1 MLNSFSIKNLYPTCQ
16 YDSKLRTVRRTK
28 AAFVQLFQVCISSAS
43 SSYPTSFIAQVV
55 QQHLAPKS
63 SPPHYI
69 GFALAYWNQLSLVIQ
84 AWGHKTEHHCQPFS
98 YQETFYSLL
107 KIDFLWSL
115 ELFWYFSGLSKLLA
129 KGQMGKSARFWMFKD
144 TFKLS
149 ELCSILILILISKWE
164 GN

>member
-1 MLNSFSIKNLYPTCQ
+1 MFKFAQVCRCPFLLNHIHLCSTHSQSKIVYPTCQ
-16 YDSKLRTVRRTK
+16 SMSKLRTVRRTK

-115 ELFWYFSGLSKLLA
+115 V
-129 KGQMGKSARFWMFKD
+129 
-144 TFKLS
+144 
-149 ELCSILILILISKWE
+149 
-164 GN
+164 